1 MATQD
6 GRETTM
12 AQDAAHN
19 LAEHRMR
26 RSGADALDLSTGL
39 NPYGPPLAVLDALR
53 SLSAAD
59 VALPP
64 RPAAHRLEA
73 AYARVLGVDPAELV
87 AGRGPSEFLWALGR
101 IVPHADVAVPLPAW
115 GEVLQVFPGRG
126 FSRYPG
132 EQLPSVDQVDEALD
146 QAALVVIS
154 NPQMPSGV
162 TLDRD
167 GLLAAA
173 RSHPASTLVV
183 DESAIE
189 FLPDPTAASLVGTD
203 ADNVVVLRST
213 AEFYGIAA
221 ARTGVAWSRDPQ
233 LLRSL
238 FGRREALPLSG
249 LDVIV
254 AEAALGSDAWADDAR
269 HHLAADAAWLDE
281 VLRPLGGRLV
291 NGSGLPYRC
300 ILSDTAGAWADTLAA
315 AGVIVRALGPDQGV
329 HPGALG
335 LFAPLEADRSVL
347 ATAFGA
353 AHTLTPVFSEAG

>member
-1 MATQD
+1 
-6 GRETTM
+6 M

-26 RSGADALDLSTGL
+26 RSGADALDLSTAL
-39 NPYGPPLAVLDALR
+39 NRYGPPLAVLDTLR

-59 VALPP
+59 IALPP
-64 RPAAHRLEA
+64 RHAAQRLRV
-73 AYARVLGVDPAELV
+73 AYARVLGVESSELV
-87 AGRGPSEFLWALGR
+87 AGRGPAEFLWALGR
-101 IVPHADVAVPLPAW
+101 MVPHGAVAVPLPAW
-115 GEVLQVFPGRG
+115 GEVLEVFPGRG
-126 FSRYPG
+126 YSRYPG
-132 EQLPSVDQVDEALD
+132 EQLPSVDQVDEAMD
-146 QAALVVIS
+146 AAALVVIS

-167 GLLAAA
+167 GLVEVAL
-173 RSHPASTLVV
+173 RHPASTLVV

-189 FLPDPTAASLVGTD
+189 FLPDPSAATLVGTG

-213 AEFYGIAA
+213 AEFYGTAA

-249 LDVIV
+249 IDVAV
-254 AEAALGSDAWADDAR
+254 AEAALASDAWADDAR
-269 HHLAADAAWLDE
+269 HHLAADAAWLDQ
-281 VLRPLGGRLV
+281 VVRPLGGRV
-291 NGSGLPYRC
+291 VDGSGLPYRC
-300 ILSDTAGAWADTLAA
+300 IFSDNADEWAANLAA
-315 AGVIVRALGPDQGV
+315 AGIIVRALGPGHGV

-335 LFAPLEADRSVL
+335 LFAPLETERSVL

-353 AHTLTPVFSEAG
+353 THAISPVLSEAG